1 MRILLPQPTENAT
14 DQQLADI
21 AYSWPADR
29 QWTRVNFAM
38 SADGSIR
45 DASKKSAGVSS
56 EDDKRV
62 FMLLRATCDVV
73 LVGAGTARDENYGA
87 VRVREEFAE
96 IRRAQGLSDSVRLA
110 VVTGSANFDPSARMF
125 TESTPDN
132 RPILFTQSQVVDE
145 LRGQVGH
152 VAEVIEC
159 GDEIVDLP
167 RMMNELAGRG
177 LNRVLSEGGPHF
189 FAAMLEAGV
198 ADELCATISP
208 VLVGHDPDDSLTMV
222 PYLMP
227 SHIELTLAS
236 MTEANNTVMG
246 CWHIAKRSRG

>member
-1 MRILLPQPTENAT
+1 MRILLPEPVENAT
-14 DQQLADI
+14 DQQLADL
-21 AYSWPADR
+21 AYPWPTER
-29 QWTRVNFAM
+29 QWVRVNFAM

-45 DASKKSAGVSS
+45 DESKRSAGVSS

-87 VRVREEFAE
+87 VRVRPEFAE
-96 IRRAQGLSDSVRLA
+96 IRRACGLAEKVRLA
-110 VVTGSANFDPSARMF
+110 VVTGSSNFDPDARMF

-132 RPILFTQSQVVDE
+132 RPILITQSQTADE
-145 LRGQVGH
+145 LRQRVGH

-167 RMMNELAGRG
+167 AMMAELEQRG
-177 LNRVLSEGGPHF
+177 LRRVLSEGGPHF
-189 FAAMLEAGV
+189 FAAMLEAQV

-208 VLVGHDPDDSLTMV
+208 TLVGHDPDDPLTMIPHALPEHV
-222 PYLMP
+222 G
-227 SHIELTLAS
+227 LTLAS
-236 MTEANNTVMG
+236 ITEANNTVMG
-246 CWHIAKRSRG
+246 CWHITK